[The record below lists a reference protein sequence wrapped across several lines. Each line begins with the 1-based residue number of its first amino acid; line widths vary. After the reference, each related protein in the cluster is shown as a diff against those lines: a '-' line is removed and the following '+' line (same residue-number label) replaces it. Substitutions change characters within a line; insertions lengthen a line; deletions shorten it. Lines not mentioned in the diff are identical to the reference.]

1 MDKKLLLDFSKIIR
15 DIESK
20 NLHKEA
26 DTLNSCLI
34 RLAQL
39 SDQNESPEEVKP
51 STEPSDTI
59 ESNYSTNFIIE
70 FNDFVNKTTTFTQK
84 AKNISIAGKIT
95 PEEMQELNGI
105 IEQGNNLVLMK
116 EATGEDAKTLE
127 GILNEFTKFKS
138 NYENKL

>member
-39 SDQNESPEEVKP
+39 SDQNESPETVMP
-51 STEPSDTI
+51 STEPS

-116 EATGEDAKTLE
+116 EATGEDAKILE
-127 GILNEFTKFKS
+127 GILDQFTKFKS
-138 NYENKL
+138 HYENAL

>member
-39 SDQNESPEEVKP
+39 SDQNESPETVMP
-51 STEPSDTI
+51 STEPS

-116 EATGEDAKTLE
+116 EATGEDAKILE
-127 GILNEFTKFKS
+127 GIFDQFTKFKS
-138 NYENKL
+138 HYENAL